1 MNHQIESDLDFDLQV
16 EPMVSI
22 HLLPIQIMM
31 VDLTHSS
38 IMVVIIEILNNR
50 VKNPSC
56 QLNQLETMIR
66 SEYNLTKYII
76 CNVKMNDYFRSRLV
90 VYKSQK
96 K

>member
-31 VDLTHSS
+31 VDITHSS

-50 VKNPSC
+50 VKNPSF
-56 QLNQLETMIR
+56 QLDQLETMIR
-66 SEYNLTKYII
+66 SEYNLTISYVMLKKQYIF
-76 CNVKMNDYFRSRLV
+76 VAGW
-90 VYKSQK
+90 
-96 K
+96 

>member
-31 VDLTHSS
+31 VDITHSS

-50 VKNPSC
+50 VKNPSF
-56 QLNQLETMIR
+56 QLDQLETMIR

-76 CNVKMNDYFRSRLV
+76 CNVKITVS
-90 VYKSQK
+90 SI
-96 K
+96 